1 MEKSALKDHKKE
13 ELSDDYDG
21 FTSYK
26 QLYAESNTQEAED
39 AEEMDSFEFD
49 LEAEDIYDLTVF

>member
-1 MEKSALKDHKKE
+1 MKE

-26 QLYAESNTQEAED
+26 QLYAESNTQDAED